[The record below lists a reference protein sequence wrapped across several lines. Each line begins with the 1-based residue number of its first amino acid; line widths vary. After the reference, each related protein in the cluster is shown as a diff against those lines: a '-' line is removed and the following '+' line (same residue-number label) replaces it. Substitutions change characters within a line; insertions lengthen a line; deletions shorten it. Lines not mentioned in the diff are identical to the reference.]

1 MSKSHKNKY
10 NYKKGLKIQLNLP
23 TIEIYE
29 LNTEKKIV
37 KKTFEIKEEILRKMI
52 EINLIEMLKEII
64 KFVINNSSIDVNQ
77 IKTNDKK
84 NLLRA
89 KTQNMI
95 KFKNNVSSINEL
107 NNKQNR
113 KDIPFERKSLFN
125 KNIHLKIHKK

>member
-64 KFVINNSSIDVNQ
+64 KFVI
-77 IKTNDKK
+77 
-84 NLLRA
+84 
-89 KTQNMI
+89 
-95 KFKNNVSSINEL
+95 KFIVS
-107 NNKQNR
+107 
-113 KDIPFERKSLFN
+113 
-125 KNIHLKIHKK
+125 